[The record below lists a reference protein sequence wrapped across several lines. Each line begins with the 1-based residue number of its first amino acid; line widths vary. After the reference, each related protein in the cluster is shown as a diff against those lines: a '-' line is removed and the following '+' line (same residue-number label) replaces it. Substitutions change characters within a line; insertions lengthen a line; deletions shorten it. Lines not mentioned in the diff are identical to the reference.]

1 MAEEVGSTRESLA
14 WNPGRETVHADE
26 KTGEREVFLEPLL
39 WGLFSL
45 GGFITAFLFLITVF
59 LLFVAPVFGLWP
71 TDPAAYATFAAHW
84 QEPLV
89 RLFFFALIGGSL
101 FHGTHR
107 LKFML
112 VDAGLRGPGI
122 EAALDIILNA
132 IAIVGTLGALYY
144 AVRGWLFVCPAL
156 FSAVLSWREPSSR
169 VLWLSSQALLRPPSP
184 PVAELAPPSGSACR
198 RNPSPGPGRAP
209 SFRLLVPDPRAR
221 PRRVRSATPP
231 RSAPSW
237 SKAPGFGRCLRSRF
251 HPR

>member
-14 WNPGRETVHADE
+14 YNAGRETVHADP
-26 KTGEREVFLEPLL
+26 KTGEPEVFLEPLL

-45 GGFITAFLFLITVF
+45 GGFITAFLFPITVF
-59 LLFVAPVFGLWP
+59 LLFLAPVFGLWP
-71 TDPAAYATFAAHW
+71 TDPAAYVTFAAHW

-122 EAALDIILNA
+122 EAALDVILNA

-144 AVRGWLFVCPAL
+144 VVRGWLFA
-156 FSAVLSWREPSSR
+156 
-169 VLWLSSQALLRPPSP
+169 
-184 PVAELAPPSGSACR
+184 
-198 RNPSPGPGRAP
+198 
-209 SFRLLVPDPRAR
+209 
-221 PRRVRSATPP
+221 
-231 RSAPSW
+231 
-237 SKAPGFGRCLRSRF
+237 
-251 HPR
+251 

>member
-1 MAEEVGSTRESLA
+1 M
-14 WNPGRETVHADE
+14 
-26 KTGEREVFLEPLL
+26 
-39 WGLFSL
+39 
-45 GGFITAFLFLITVF
+45 
-59 LLFVAPVFGLWP
+59 FGWWP

-144 AVRGWLFVCPAL
+144 AVRGWLFV
-156 FSAVLSWREPSSR
+156 
-169 VLWLSSQALLRPPSP
+169 
-184 PVAELAPPSGSACR
+184 
-198 RNPSPGPGRAP
+198 
-209 SFRLLVPDPRAR
+209 
-221 PRRVRSATPP
+221 
-231 RSAPSW
+231 
-237 SKAPGFGRCLRSRF
+237 
-251 HPR
+251 

>member
-1 MAEEVGSTRESLA
+1 MAEELGSTRESLA
-14 WNPGRETVHADE
+14 WNPGRENVHADE
-26 KTGEREVFLEPLL
+26 KTGEPEVFLEPFL

-45 GGFITAFLFLITVF
+45 GGFITAF
-59 LLFVAPVFGLWP
+59 
-71 TDPAAYATFAAHW
+71 
-84 QEPLV
+84 
-89 RLFFFALIGGSL
+89 
-101 FHGTHR
+101 
-107 LKFML
+107 
-112 VDAGLRGPGI
+112 
-122 EAALDIILNA
+122 
-132 IAIVGTLGALYY
+132 
-144 AVRGWLFVCPAL
+144 

-169 VLWLSSQALLRPPSP
+169 VLWPSSQALLRPPSP

-237 SKAPGFGRCLRSRF
+237 SKAPGFGRCPRSRF